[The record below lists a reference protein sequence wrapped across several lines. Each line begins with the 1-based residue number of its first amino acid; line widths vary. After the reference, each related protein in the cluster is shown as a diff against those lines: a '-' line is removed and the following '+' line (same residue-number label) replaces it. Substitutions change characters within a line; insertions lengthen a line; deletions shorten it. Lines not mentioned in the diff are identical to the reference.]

1 MANHTAQLK
10 LVINGGQGAD
20 AEETARLGQQL
31 RQDILKLDV
40 DSVDFV
46 RSGAAPAGAK
56 GDPITL
62 GALAITLAPGLITS
76 LFNLLQSW
84 LTRHEKSSVTI
95 QLGKDKIVVT
105 GNPSKE
111 ERQLI
116 ETVLARHQAA

>member
-10 LVINGGQGAD
+10 LVLDGGQGAD
-20 AEETARLGQQL
+20 AEETAQLSQQL
-31 RQDILKLDV
+31 RQDILQLDV
-40 DSVDFV
+40 DSADFD
-46 RSGAAPAGAK
+46 RSGVAPAGAK

-95 QLGKDKIVVT
+95 ELGKDKIVFT

>member
-1 MANHTAQLK
+1 MANQTAQLK

-20 AEETARLGQQL
+20 AEEIARLGQQL
-31 RQDILKLDV
+31 REDILQLDV
-40 DSVDFV
+40 DSVEFV

-76 LFNLLQSW
+76 LFTLLQSW

-95 QLGKDKIVVT
+95 ELGKDKLMVT

-116 ETVLARHQAA
+116 ETLLARHQAA

>member
-10 LVINGGQGAD
+10 LVLDGGQGAD
-20 AEETARLGQQL
+20 AEETAQLSQQL
-31 RQDILKLDV
+31 RQDILQLDV
-40 DSVDFV
+40 DSADFD
-46 RSGAAPAGAK
+46 RSGVAPAGAK

-95 QLGKDKIVVT
+95 ELGKDKIVFT

-111 ERQLI
+111 ERR
-116 ETVLARHQAA
+116 TD